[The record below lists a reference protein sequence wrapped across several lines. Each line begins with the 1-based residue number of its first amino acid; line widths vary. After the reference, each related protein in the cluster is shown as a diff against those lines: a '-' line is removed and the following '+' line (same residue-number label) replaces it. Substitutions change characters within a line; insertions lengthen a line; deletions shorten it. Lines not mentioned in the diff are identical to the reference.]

1 MFSGYPSD
9 DRSGWDE
16 FRAEYRRLHDPLIAD
31 LSEFN
36 QSKGAAAASGGA
48 ASSTTRPG

>member
-36 QSKGAAAASGGA
+36 QSKGAAPLPEGS
-48 ASSTTRPG
+48 SSTSRPG